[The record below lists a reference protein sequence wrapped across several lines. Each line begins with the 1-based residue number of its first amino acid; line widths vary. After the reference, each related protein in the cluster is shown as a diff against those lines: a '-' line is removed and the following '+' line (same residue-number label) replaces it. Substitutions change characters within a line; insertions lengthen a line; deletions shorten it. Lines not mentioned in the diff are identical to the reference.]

1 MRSTLALGIV
11 LAAAQSYA
19 AGAPPSLPRSTPE
32 AQGIPSSALLSF
44 VEAAEAKNLGVHS
57 VMVLRHGHVVAEGWW
72 APYGKDDPHM
82 LYSLSKSFTSTAVG
96 IAVAEKKLTLDD
108 SVLAAFPEDAPA
120 SPSDNL
126 KGMRLRDLLAMSTGH
141 HAEEV

>member
-1 MRSTLALGIV
+1 MRSTLALGLV
-11 LAAAQSYA
+11 LAAAA
-19 AGAPPSLPRSTPE
+19 AAAAPVPPLPRSAPE
-32 AQGIPSSALLSF
+32 AQGIPSSAILGF

-108 SVLAAFPEDAPA
+108 SVLAAFPDDRPRTPA
-120 SPSDNL
+120 RTCWRCGS
-126 KGMRLRDLLAMSTGH
+126 ATC
-141 HAEEV
+141 